1 MLLEACVETLEEA
14 ILAEQRGAHRLELCS
29 RLDLDGLSPGPIL
42 TKQVVEVVNI
52 PVKVM
57 IRHRG
62 GDFCYAADEVEA
74 LAQEILEART
84 WGVAGIVIG
93 LLDQHKEIDLNNTRY
108 LASLAKGLSVTF
120 HKAIDETPD
129 LIKSLQKLSSVPN
142 IDTILTSGGA
152 ATAEAGGQILR
163 KMMEESPSHLTILPA
178 GRITEANLSHIHQ
191 LIGAQAYHGRRIV
204 GDLHA

>member
-1 MLLEACVETLEEA
+1 MLLEACVETLAEA

-29 RLDLDGLSPGPIL
+29 QLDLDGLSPGPEL
-42 TKQVVEVVNI
+42 TKQVVEAVNI

-62 GDFCYAADEVEA
+62 GDFCYQPEEVEA
-74 LAQEILEART
+74 MAEEIRAAQS

-93 LLDQHKEIDLNNTRY
+93 LLDENGEIDFENTRR
-108 LASLAKGLSVTF
+108 LADLAEGLSVTF

-129 LIKSLQKLSSVPN
+129 LLKSLQTLSSLQN

-152 ATAEAGGQILR
+152 ATAETGCHILR
-163 KMMEESPSHLTILPA
+163 KMIAQSPSHLSILPA
-178 GRITEANLSHIHQ
+178 GRITQDNLAHIHQ
-191 LIGAQAYHGRRIV
+191 LLGVQAYHGRRIV
-204 GDLHA
+204 GDLQT

>member
-29 RLDLDGLSPGPIL
+29 RLDLDGLSPGPVL

-62 GDFCYAADEVEA
+62 GDFCYTASEVKAMAE
-74 LAQEILEART
+74 EILAART
-84 WGVAGIVIG
+84 WGVEGIVIG
-93 LLDQHKEIDLNNTRY
+93 LLDRHQEIDLDNTKY
-108 LASLAKGLSVTF
+108 LASLAQGLSVTF
-120 HKAIDETPD
+120 HKAIDATPD
-129 LIKSLQKLSSVPN
+129 LIKSLQALSSIVD

-178 GRITEANLSHIHQ
+178 GRITQANLSHIHQ

-204 GDLHA
+204 GDLQT